1 MFGVIGFVARRRLKA
16 CKQRLENLFFGWIRF
31 ASGNPADGDVSA
43 GDAIQRAF
51 RIARQVTCD
60 EKKHAKHYR
69 DYAHCPDSHSDYKRS
84 GKRQVPARFWLAEPR
99 RILSFEPM
107 EFSPQQDAAL
117 KAVSRWL
124 RDGRPQVFRLFG
136 YAGTGKT
143 TLARH
148 FAEHV
153 DGSVQFAAFTGKAA
167 QVLRSKGAVN
177 ARTIHSLI
185 YRPRGEEA
193 VSDES
198 TGRTTMSPTFS
209 LNRQSPVAKAALIVI
224 DECSMVDEALGR
236 DLMSFGTPI
245 LVLGDPGQLPPISGG
260 GFFTDHEPDILL
272 TEIHRQARDNPIIR
286 LALDVREGREFMQGN
301 YGTAQVIGK
310 ADVTQ
315 DLVLAADQVLV
326 GANRTRRLYNRRIRA
341 LKGYEGETPVV
352 GDKLVCL
359 RNDPAKGLLNGS
371 LWKVMTS
378 SRETVKPG
386 INLLVS
392 PEEDDPDRGVSKIK
406 LLKAAFEEPES
417 DIPWSTKKRYDD
429 FDFGYALT
437 VHKAQGSQWD
447 NVVLFDESYAF
458 KDTRQRWLYTAITR
472 AAERLTVVR

>member
-1 MFGVIGFVARRRLKA
+1 
-16 CKQRLENLFFGWIRF
+16 
-31 ASGNPADGDVSA
+31 
-43 GDAIQRAF
+43 
-51 RIARQVTCD
+51 
-60 EKKHAKHYR
+60 
-69 DYAHCPDSHSDYKRS
+69 
-84 GKRQVPARFWLAEPR
+84 
-99 RILSFEPM
+99 M

-117 KAVSRWL
+117 KSVAEWL
-124 RDGRPQVFRLFG
+124 KSGRPQIFRLFG

-153 DGSVQFAAFTGKAA
+153 DGQVQFAAFTGKAA
-167 QVLRSKGAVN
+167 QVLRSKGATN

-193 VSDES
+193 VADET
-198 TGRTTMSPTFS
+198 TGKTSINPTFS
-209 LNRQSPVAKAALIVI
+209 INRQSPISRAKLVVV
-224 DECSMVDEALGR
+224 DECSMVDEQLGR

-245 LVLGDPGQLPPISGG
+245 LVLGDPAQLPPISGG
-260 GFFTDHEPDILL
+260 GFFTEHEPDHLL

-286 LALDVREGREFMQGN
+286 LALDVREGREFMAGD

-310 ADVTQ
+310 DQVNQ
-315 DLVLAADQVLV
+315 ELVLDADQVLV
-326 GANRTRRLYNRRIRA
+326 GTNRTRRRYNMRLRE
-341 LKGYEGETPVV
+341 LKGFSADYPQA

-392 PEEDDPDRGVSKIK
+392 PEEDDPDRGIAKIK
-406 LLKAAFEEPES
+406 LLKAAFENPEEE
-417 DIPWSTKKRYDD
+417 IPWQQKKRFDD
-429 FDFGYALT
+429 FDYGYALT

-458 KDTRQRWLYTAITR
+458 KETRQRWLYTAITR
-472 AAERLTVVR
+472 AAKKLTIVR